1 MKKYIIQLF
10 VISVL
15 LFSLLPGWGQTA
27 AADTKNRLDIK
38 IEAGLK
44 GKAQYQRGF
53 PVQLT
58 ITNNGED
65 FAGDLA
71 VTIPKSYGSVGNMI
85 IPIDIASGTTKTISF
100 SIPSIER
107 DFLQSQSNN
116 QNVEMFHLYEGSWK
130 DGKEVTIDSKL
141 DLLPNYL
148 PEDRLVLGVLSTNPD
163 SLNYLKL
170 SSHLGN
176 SPELIQ
182 LDQEDLPKQS
192 TGFEVLDVLVVHDYS
207 IASLDQ
213 DVQQALMK
221 WIEEGGRLVVG
232 DTPNLSSKL
241 GELANYLPVNV
252 TETKPLTS
260 FTTLEQLGQEPFGGA
275 ALEAAFGELQEGAE
289 VLFSE
294 NDLPLI
300 SSLPVGEGA
309 VTQIG
314 YDLGSSKIIDWK
326 GNKALWNT
334 LFASIITAGAQDPK
348 AQHMYEDFSQQLS
361 DITSMFQSLANIPLS
376 VLVLLF
382 VLYIVVVG
390 ILLYFVLKRFDKRE
404 WSWIIIPVIAIL
416 SSVSLY
422 MVGAKDRI
430 GQIQTS
436 TSAVVSL
443 NGSGQGSGHGGV
455 SMLSNDAGTYTMTI
469 DSNLHPFP
477 TGARHHFAPGSEAFY
492 DSVPIIE
499 VKEQQTVTS
508 FRDVEFWT
516 PRSLG
521 FTLPF
526 EEYGAFESS
535 LVFDGASISGTITNN
550 TRYSFDELI
559 VLNGPSHFKID
570 ALEAGD
576 SKEVSIKTS
585 KTNLF
590 QPLNEQTIFSLYGY
604 NGGPFLGNREEEAKR
619 RLLEM
624 SFWSGLLSNNNSE
637 GQAGLFVIGF
647 TKDHLVDVSVN
658 SKETK
663 ESNLHLFAQALSFE
677 LPADQS
683 ISLNVALSHPDVNVI
698 TGQLHF
704 NGVLRGEGFIDGTAG
719 TYEFNYEVPSVLQKR
734 GFEVKTFKL
743 SNQSSHGN
751 IASYQIFNRKTSAF
765 EPIEISFGNNITKEQ
780 IDALIAENRQI
791 RLRAVTTTN
800 NGPIAVP
807 AVTIEGVTKP

>member
-1 MKKYIIQLF
+1 MI
-10 VISVL
+10 ISVVL
-15 LFSLLPGWGQTA
+15 LSLLPGWTQTA
-27 AADTKNRLDIK
+27 AADKNNRLDMK
-38 IEAGLK
+38 VEAGLK

-53 PVQLT
+53 PVKLT

-71 VTIPKSYGSVGNMI
+71 VTIPKNYGSVGNMI
-85 IPIDIASGTTKTISF
+85 LPINIAAGTTKTISF
-100 SIPSIER
+100 SVPSIER
-107 DFLQSQSNN
+107 DFLHAQSNN
-116 QNVEMFHLYEGSWK
+116 QNVEMFHLYEGSWE
-130 DGKEVTIDSKL
+130 DGKEVEIDSKL

-170 SSHLGN
+170 TSHLGN

-182 LDQEDLPKQS
+182 LDQEELPKQS
-192 TGFEVLDVLVVHDYS
+192 TGFQVLDVLVVHDYS
-207 IASLDQ
+207 IASLDD
-213 DVQQALMK
+213 DVQQALLK

-232 DTPNLSSKL
+232 NMPNLSSKL

-252 TETKPLTS
+252 TETKTLNS
-260 FTTLEQLGQEPFGGA
+260 FTTLEQLGQEPFSVA
-275 ALEAAFGELQEGAE
+275 ALEAASGELQEGAE
-289 VLFSE
+289 VLFLE

-314 YDLGSSKIIDWK
+314 YNLGSSKIIDWK

-348 AQHMYEDFSQQLS
+348 VQHMYEDFSQQLA
-361 DITSMFQSLANIPLS
+361 DVTSMFQSLANIPLA

-382 VLYIVVVG
+382 VLYIVIVG
-390 ILLYFVLKRFDKRE
+390 ILLYFILKRFDKRE
-404 WSWIIIPVIAIL
+404 WSWFIIPVIAIL
-416 SSVSLY
+416 SSTSLY

-436 TSAVVSL
+436 TSAVISL
-443 NGSGQGSGHGGV
+443 NGSGHGSGHGGV
-455 SMLSNDAGTYTMTI
+455 SMLSNDAGAYTMTI
-469 DSNLHPFP
+469 DSSLQPFP

-492 DSVPIIE
+492 DSVPMIE
-499 VKEQQTVTS
+499 TKNQQAVTT

-516 PRSLG
+516 PRSLS
-521 FTLPF
+521 FTLPL
-526 EEYGAFESS
+526 EEYGAFESN

-550 TRYSFDELI
+550 TRYRFEELI
-559 VLNGPSHFKID
+559 VLNGLSHYKID
-570 ALEAGD
+570 VLEAGD
-576 SKEVSIKTS
+576 SKDVSINTS

-590 QPLNEQTIFSLYGY
+590 QPLNEQAIFSLYGY
-604 NGGPFLGNREEEAKR
+604 NNGPFPGNREEQVKR

-624 SFWSGLLSNNNSE
+624 SFWTGLLRDNHEN
-637 GQAGLFVIGF
+637 QAGLFVVGF

-663 ESNLHLFAQALSFE
+663 ESNLHLFSQALSFD
-677 LPADQS
+677 LPKDQS
-683 ISLNVALSHPDVNVI
+683 ISLNVTLSQPDVKVI
-698 TGQLHF
+698 NGQLHF
-704 NGVLRGEGFIDGTAG
+704 NGLMRGEGFIDGSAG
-719 TYEFNYEVPSVLQKR
+719 TYEFNYEVPGALLKQ

-751 IASYQIFNRKTSAF
+751 IASYEIFNRKTSVF
-765 EPIEISFGNNITKEQ
+765 EPVDISFGNNMTKEQ
-780 IDALIAENRQI
+780 IDASITENGQI